1 MSLTRVWLLAVLLAP
16 LVDAAERD
24 APWHLVSADAL
35 QGHVE
40 FLASDLLEGRA
51 AATRGYDLAATYV
64 AAQFRQYGLTPAG
77 DADTYLQH
85 VPLIEA
91 TPVLPGSSARL
102 VRDSDTIEFEYGTDY
117 LSQADFSSAS
127 STLTAPLVF
136 VGYGIEAPEL
146 SFNDFE
152 HVDVE
157 GRIAVVISGAPATFP
172 NNQRAYYSSLLKKL
186 STLTEKGAV
195 GVIMIDSLVDARRL
209 PWERRVAMSW
219 TPQMRWIGADGQP
232 QDAFPAIKLRFHFN
246 QESAAALF
254 EQASA
259 SLEEVL
265 AAADRGEPQGFE
277 LPGMMTLSATTG
289 LRRTESANVVA
300 MIEGSDPQLKNEY
313 VVVTAHLDHLGR
325 GPSVEGDAIYN
336 GAHDNAVGV
345 AILLETAR
353 ALTAAHIQPKR
364 SIMFAALTAEE
375 QGLLGSSF
383 LVHSLREQGR
393 TVVANLNIDMP
404 LTQARTYDIV
414 AFGAEHSTLGAA
426 ARRAAAAEGL
436 RLSPDPQPEEVV
448 FVRSDQFSFVR
459 HGIPAL
465 MLHSGIQPRDESIDL
480 LALRRA
486 FFAEHYHR
494 PSDDMALP
502 IDYEA
507 AADLARVQLR
517 VLLEAAN
524 GPRPRWRRGDF
535 FGEVFGAKR

>member
-1 MSLTRVWLLAVLLAP
+1 
-16 LVDAAERD
+16 
-24 APWHLVSADAL
+24 
-35 QGHVE
+35 
-40 FLASDLLEGRA
+40 
-51 AATRGYDLAATYV
+51 
-64 AAQFRQYGLTPAG
+64 
-77 DADTYLQH
+77 
-85 VPLIEA
+85 
-91 TPVLPGSSARL
+91 
-102 VRDSDTIEFEYGTDY
+102 
-117 LSQADFSSAS
+117 
-127 STLTAPLVF
+127 
-136 VGYGIEAPEL
+136 
-146 SFNDFE
+146 
-152 HVDVE
+152 
-157 GRIAVVISGAPATFP
+157 
-172 NNQRAYYSSLLKKL
+172 
-186 STLTEKGAV
+186 
-195 GVIMIDSLVDARRL
+195 VIMIDSLVDARRL